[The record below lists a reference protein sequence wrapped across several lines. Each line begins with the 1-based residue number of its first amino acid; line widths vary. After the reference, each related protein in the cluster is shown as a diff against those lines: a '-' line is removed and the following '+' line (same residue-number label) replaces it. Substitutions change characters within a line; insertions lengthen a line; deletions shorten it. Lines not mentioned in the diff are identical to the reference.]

1 MSLTTRLV
9 STKAEL
15 AVLRGMCNKEKK
27 IAGLLLSSVDDSY
40 FHFKESV
47 EVYESIKRHMRET
60 GESPS
65 YRLALEDPDLS
76 EEAKQHFKNSAASIQ
91 TSADAKKASRILNM
105 FRQRR
110 GLFNIAAHINDSFQ
124 RSKFDLDDLLESTA
138 TGLNI
143 VRSKKSTQDSFLHL
157 GTNNNS
163 LELVKSILY
172 DDRKDDIIPTGV
184 KAFDDVAGGLA
195 RGSLFTVSS
204 TSGGG
209 KSTLTMAIG
218 MKMARMGYKVLMVPL
233 EMSRYEM
240 MCRMMANT
248 TKTNLTKIMTQKLTD
263 AEKEKVFK
271 RHRLWERK
279 VKEAGGRFTIFK
291 PEEDMTIEEIMA
303 ATSAYTCDIKIIDYI
318 SLLKG
323 VDGDDMWRQLGAVA
337 RYCKINAETDHCVNI
352 LVCQLNDEGKV
363 RYSRAITEHSSNSWT
378 WVATKEAKETG
389 IMRIEQP
396 KSRNSESYPFS
407 IKIDYEHMRIED
419 IDQNYDSGLGAVE
432 DRTDDTD
439 GKSNK
444 ATKSKRGITVTSER
458 ASAAKRKR
466 KDDIPNLAADI

>member
-1 MSLTTRLV
+1 MSTKLV
-9 STKAEL
+9 SPKAEL
-15 AVLRGMCNKEKK
+15 AVLRGICSKDKK
-27 IAGLLLSSVDDSY
+27 IAGLLLSSIDESY
-40 FHFKESV
+40 FYSPESV
-47 EVYESIKRHMRET
+47 EVFDTLKRHMQDSGET
-60 GESPS
+60 PS
-65 YRLALEDPDLS
+65 YRLLLEDPDLS
-76 EEAKQHFKNSAASIQ
+76 DEARDHFRNSVATVQ
-91 TSADAKKASRILNM
+91 TTADAKKAASILNG

-110 GLFNIAAHINDSFQ
+110 GMFNLAANINTAFKDS
-124 RSKFDLDDLLESTA
+124 RVNLDDLLEKTA

-143 VRSKKSTQDSFLHL
+143 IRSKKSNQDSFLHM
-157 GTNNNS
+157 GKNNNS
-163 LELVKSILY
+163 LDLLKSILY
-172 DDRKDDIIPTGV
+172 EDRSDDIIPTGI

-240 MCRMMANT
+240 MCRAT
-248 TKTNLTKIMTQKLTD
+248 ASTSKTNLTKIMTQKLSEG
-263 AEKEKVFK
+263 EKKKVFR
-271 RHRLWERK
+271 RHRLWERR

-303 ATSAYTCDIKIIDYI
+303 ATSAYTCDVKIIDYI

-323 VDGDDMWRQLGAVA
+323 VDGDDQWRALGGVA
-337 RYCKINAETDHCVNI
+337 RYAKINAETEKCVNI
-352 LVCQLNDEGKV
+352 LVCQLNDEGKI

-396 KSRNSESYPFS
+396 KSRNSMSYPFS
-407 IKIDYEHMRIED
+407 IKIDYEHMRVED
-419 IDQNYDSGLGAVE
+419 IDQDYDPGLGKLSK
-432 DRTDDTD
+432 DDS
-439 GKSNK
+439 KS
-444 ATKSKRGITVTSER
+444 TKSKRGITVTSER
-458 ASAAKRKR
+458 TTSGKRR